1 MLDILK
7 SSVQIGLEKPV
18 KLLHVTDTHLCDMDD
33 RDDFRKYWV
42 VRRDDR
48 AGNRRMFQAAIDY
61 CNENCDLMVHTGDL
75 ISLVSKRSME
85 VVREHLA
92 TCKDYFAIAG
102 NHEFSNYGGEAWEDI
117 AYRMTNYQRVRQGLG
132 FDLLFASRQIGG
144 VNLVALDNG
153 YYHVEEWQRWR
164 LEQEIKKGLPIVLM
178 MHVPFFEQGLYDRV
192 MSQSHD
198 HIGYVMGCDEEHLLP
213 YSEDRAVQQ
222 RPTPDTLRFIDYVY
236 SQPLIKCVLAGH
248 VHLNYESKLASG
260 IVQFVTGHNYGGFAR
275 EITLY

>member
-1 MLDILK
+1 MLNVLK
-7 SSVQIGLEKPV
+7 SSVEIGLEKPV

-33 RDDFRKYWV
+33 RDDIRKHWV

-48 AGNRRMFQAAIDY
+48 AGNRKLFQEAIDY
-61 CNENCDLMVHTGDL
+61 CNEHCDIMAHTGDL

-85 VVREHLA
+85 AVREHLS
-92 TCKDYFAIAG
+92 TCKDFLAIAG

-117 AYRMTNYQRVRQGLG
+117 AYKMTNYQRVRQGLG
-132 FDLLFASRQIGG
+132 FDLLFASREIGG

-178 MHVPFFEQGLYDRV
+178 MHVPMFEQGLYEHSVKEHSDG
-192 MSQSHD
+192 
-198 HIGYVMGCDEEHLLP
+198 IAYLMGCDEEHLLP
-213 YSEDRAVQQ
+213 YSEYRAVQQ
-222 RPTPDTLRFIDYVY
+222 RPTPDTTRFIEYVY
-236 SQPLIKCVLAGH
+236 SQPLIRCVLTGH
-248 VHLNYESKLASG
+248 IHLNYESKLASG
-260 IVQFVTGHNYGGFAR
+260 IPQFVTGHNYGGFAR